1 MMRRSAQSTR
11 NRTPMILK
19 TGRET
24 DGGSNDM
31 RMYATAL
38 VAAALAGLAL
48 PAAVSATPAHHH
60 GSTGPAFYANDGRGD
75 LVRVTVTGGRA
86 QVARLAFEPSPVWW
100 RPFYL
105 TPNSATGSW
114 VVGTFRGDQHDTTD
128 NSRLFAYN
136 GTTRRVQW
144 LTAWAAGN
152 QSPVVDAA
160 KVPDVYYVSGTT
172 VREVSTSAIGD
183 HRIFTAPT
191 GWQIT
196 GLTVAGTAAPYVA
209 LTHNEGASPLTA
221 TTEVEQLTST
231 PTVVVPITHGT
242 VTALALS
249 PDGRSLAMSL
259 VSPSG
264 GSTLSLRAVAHGG
277 IHRTLPAVGNT
288 TQMSWDTSGDTLA
301 VNPQQWGG
309 TTLVNLTTAMTSYPS
324 ALQPYGADVLIP

>member
-1 MMRRSAQSTR
+1 
-11 NRTPMILK
+11 MILK

-38 VAAALAGLAL
+38 VTAALAGLAL